1 MLELIFQGFIEWVY
15 GLILEFWQY
24 FSSALLDIM
33 GMDFA
38 YLRTHMPIIDTIME
52 GLLAVGWA
60 LLIGNLVF
68 QAVKSMMSGLG
79 FEGEDP
85 KLLFARTLVFAFLL
99 LASPQICELC
109 LNFTARAIDWMQ
121 VPDAVNI
128 TFADE
133 ASFIGLRGAW
143 LLVIICGVIVMFQ
156 SIKLIFEMAERYLIL
171 AVLTI
176 TAPLAFSMGGSRNT
190 SDIFTGWCRMYGSM
204 CLLMVFHVVFIKMLF
219 SVLSFYPSG
228 LDVLPWMVLVIS
240 VVKVAKKI
248 DGIITRIG
256 LNPAIT
262 GDPLGRT
269 FPGALSYMV
278 VRAAS
283 SQVSKAFG
291 KSSGG
296 NERSRTSS
304 SPPAGAGGPRGPG
317 PAGNPQASSAPGGN
331 GNESPSTGASHT
343 YTEQGDQQSTVRQS
357 SDVHSDAR
365 QGVLYQGT
373 GQSERRQSGD
383 VSASEQR
390 GATAA
395 QSAGTNPAEDKR
407 KSAAVRGGSSRR
419 CRNTAVPPGAR
430 RAPSRINAE
439 TTVVSGAAAAG
450 KSAVSGESLRPGSD
464 KGTSSSRPRQ
474 ITSQQI
480 LGGATGSTV
489 HAMEQNHISVGAKD
503 QGRTCQP
510 AKDPPSGMPSGKTPS
525 RVGGAASS
533 EADAR
538 KSGRSTRRPPA
549 EDGERGYRSRVSAA
563 PPSDAA
569 GTPKARTDS
578 HISAQESRS
587 GRNRPPAASSSPPPG
602 GVTRSKSA
610 RQEPREAAGGQG
622 PAGKRQAASTIPGT
636 AGTAPAGYRA
646 SQTRQ
651 TARKQSARA
660 KSAPLAADTHGM
672 KRTSSITS
680 SQEKKASSRNIAPKP
695 HKRPGGTGHG

>member
-85 KLLFARTLVFAFLL
+85 KLLFARTFVFAFLL
-99 LASPQICELC
+99 LVSPQICELC

-133 ASFIGLRGAW
+133 ASFVGLRGAW

-176 TAPLAFSMGGSRNT
+176 TTPLAFSMGGSRNT

-204 CLLMVFHVVFIKMLF
+204 CLLMVLHVVFISMLF

-283 SQVSKAFG
+283 SQISKAFG

-296 NERSRTSS
+296 NGRGRSTGT
-304 SPPAGAGGPRGPG
+304 PPGGSGGPRSPG
-317 PAGNPQASSAPGGN
+317 PTGNPNAASTSGRN
-331 GNESPSTGASHT
+331 RNESPASGSSHT
-343 YTEQGDQQSTVRQS
+343 YTEQGGQQSTVRQS

-383 VSASEQR
+383 VSFSGQH
-390 GATAA
+390 ATSAA
-395 QSAGTNPAEDKR
+395 GQPAGTNPAAEKR
-407 KSAAVRGGSSRR
+407 KGASARSGSFRR
-419 CRNTAVPPGAR
+419 SRNTAVPPGTR
-430 RAPSRINAE
+430 RSPSYINTG
-439 TTVVSGAAAAG
+439 TTVVPGAAAEKTVVPG
-450 KSAVSGESLRPGSD
+450 DRPHSDSDKSAP
-464 KGTSSSRPRQ
+464 SSHSRQ
-474 ITSQQI
+474 ISSQQV
-480 LGGATGSTV
+480 LGGATGSAV
-489 HAMEQNHISVGAKD
+489 HAMEQNHISVGAKG
-503 QGRTCQP
+503 QGRP
-510 AKDPPSGMPSGKTPS
+510 HLSAKDPPSGMAPGRTAGRAGSTAP
-525 RVGGAASS
+525 S
-533 EADAR
+533 EADAQR
-538 KSGRSTRRPPA
+538 SVRSTRRPPV
-549 EDGERGYRSRVSAA
+549 EDAERGYHTRISAA
-563 PPSDAA
+563 PPSGPA
-569 GTPKARTDS
+569 GTTSDS
-578 HISAQESRS
+578 HTLAQKHRS
-587 GRNRPPAASSSPPPG
+587 SRNRPPASSSPPPPSG
-602 GVTRSKSA
+602 ATRAKAA
-610 RQEPREAAGGQG
+610 RQEPREMTGMQEGM
-622 PAGKRQAASTIPGT
+622 GKRPATSITPGT

-646 SQTRQ
+646 SQVRQ

-660 KSAPLAADTHGM
+660 KSTPTAADTHGI
-672 KRTSSITS
+672 RRASSATSA
-680 SQEKKASSRNIAPKP
+680 QEKKPPSRNITPKP
-695 HKRPGGTGHG
+695 NKRPGGTGHG